1 MSPSEIIECKKCG
14 GILNDPSE
22 ENRKPCPKCGSMLRN
37 IKIEITETLKVNDSI
52 NYKHKDQTKA
62 GKAKV
67 LAEGFSGH
75 EYSHSRKK
83 SVSKQR
89 LIDRK
94 NNLYREVVVDSETG
108 DLIHKCEEPL
118 TQHQGHGSAKVKQ
131 TQGKKR
137 SPNT

>member
-1 MSPSEIIECKKCG
+1 MSTSETIECKECG
-14 GILNDPSE
+14 AVLSDPSE

-37 IKIEITETLKVNDSI
+37 IKIEITETIKVYDSI
-52 NYKHKDQTKA
+52 NFKHKDPTKT

-67 LAEGFSGH
+67 FAEGFSGY

-83 SVSKQR
+83 TVSKQR

-118 TQHQGHGSAKVKQ
+118 KQHQGHGSTKVKHNQ
-131 TQGKKR
+131 
-137 SPNT
+137 